1 MTQRRAAAAAAAAR
15 HAAWRPGV
23 LALCALLAVG
33 CSARCGAPW
42 ETREGDGR
50 RTITGPSYTVKAG
63 DTLQVIG
70 WQSGID
76 YRRLAEWNRLKS
88 PDRIHVGQVLRLTP
102 PDGGTPEARTARAA
116 ALPPSRAT
124 VDAPSE
130 PARVAPARSR
140 AAPPVGGAGDAQLR
154 LQWPSAGR
162 VVQTYVANDPG
173 RKGIKIRGT
182 LGQPIVAAESGQ
194 VVYSGSG
201 LVGYGP
207 LIIVQH
213 NNDYLTAYGHNRK
226 LLVQQGDH
234 VTRGAKIAEMGL
246 AAGEP
251 MLHFEVRRDGEPVDP
266 VALLP
271 RR

>member
-1 MTQRRAAAAAAAAR
+1 MRQRRAAVAAAAAR
-15 HAAWRPGV
+15 HAVWRPGV
-23 LALCALLAVG
+23 LALCALLAAG
-33 CSARCGAPW
+33 CSARWGAPW
-42 ETREGDGR
+42 ESREGDGR
-50 RTITGPSYTVKAG
+50 RTITGPTYTVKAG

-76 YRRLAEWNRLKS
+76 HRRLAEWNRLKS

-102 PDGGTPEARTARAA
+102 PDGGTSEARSARAA
-116 ALPPSRAT
+116 GQTPSRAT

-130 PARVAPARSR
+130 PARVAAARSR
-140 AAPPVGGAGDAQLR
+140 AAPPAGAASLR

-162 VVQTYVANDPG
+162 VVQTYAANDPG